1 MSMHFVPSAMLAA
14 GLLLSTV
21 TSAAGAQH
29 EGHAMADSA
38 MADSAMADSAMSDSA
53 MADSAMADS
62 AMAGMRGRWH
72 LMAQAIPVVTHA
84 THSAGSSDV
93 TEAYLAQ
100 AAAMARGTLF
110 GGHLQLAG
118 TFNAEGL
125 TMKRG
130 ELSTGAFGEGYVDRR
145 HPHTYLHEI
154 VATGVGRMGQ
164 VSYSASVGRGFAPFG
179 TDDPMMR
186 PFEKYPIN
194 HHLAQILERPLA
206 IAAVRWGGAIVEGST
221 FAGDEPT
228 SPSSSPHLRR
238 FGDSW
243 AVRGTLLPL
252 RGVEMQGSY
261 ASVASP
267 EEPRGFGLD
276 QRKRSVSGRYL
287 SPDGARYLLVEWERT
302 VEVDPARDDE
312 AFAYESALAE
322 GALSIGP
329 ISVALRL
336 EQTDRP
342 EEERLAD
349 PFRTPRPATD
359 LAIAGITR
367 WRSATAA
374 VTLPAATLGPV
385 RGYPFVE
392 VERLTPSKRVAT
404 SVFDPAQ
411 FYGNDAPWMASF
423 GVRIRI
429 GPAHARMG
437 RYGVAL
443 PDDAPIRALG
453 ADRGGMTAMDHH

>member
-1 MSMHFVPSAMLAA
+1 MRFGPSAMLAA
-14 GLLLSTV
+14 GLLLAAA
-21 TSAAGAQH
+21 TSPARAQH
-29 EGHAMADSA
+29 EGHAPSDTAMREMAMGDSA
-38 MADSAMADSAMSDSA
+38 MP
-53 MADSAMADS
+53 
-62 AMAGMRGRWH
+62 GMHGAWH
-72 LMAQAIPVVTHA
+72 LMAQAIPVVTHV
-84 THSAGSSDV
+84 THGAGSTDL
-93 TEAYLAQ
+93 TEGYLAQ
-100 AAAMARGTLF
+100 AAAMARGSLI

-154 VATGVGRMGQ
+154 VATGLGRLRAL
-164 VSYSASVGRGFAPFG
+164 SYSASVGRGFVPFG

-194 HHLAQILERPLA
+194 HHLAQLLERPMA
-206 IAAVRWGGAIVEGST
+206 IGAVRWRGAIVEGST

-243 AVRGTLLPL
+243 SVRGTVLPL
-252 RGVEMQGSY
+252 RGVELQGSY
-261 ASVASP
+261 ARVASP

-287 SPDGARYLLVEWERT
+287 SPDGARYLLAEWERT
-302 VEVDPARDDE
+302 VEIDPARDAE

-329 ISVALRL
+329 VSVALRV

-349 PFRTPRPATD
+349 PFRTPRPATE
-359 LAIAGITR
+359 LAIAGITQ
-367 WRSATAA
+367 WRSVTAA
-374 VTLPAATLGPV
+374 VTLPGATLGPV

-392 VERLTPSKRVAT
+392 VERLTARKRVAT
-404 SVFDPAQ
+404 SVFDPRQ
-411 FYGNDAPWMASF
+411 FYGSDAPWMASV
-423 GVRIRI
+423 GVRVRL
-429 GPAHARMG
+429 GAAHARMG

-453 ADRGGMTAMDHH
+453 ADRGGMAAMDHH

>member
-1 MSMHFVPSAMLAA
+1 MPMRFVPSAMLAA
-14 GLLLSTV
+14 ALLLSTA
-21 TSAAGAQH
+21 TSPARAQH
-29 EGHAMADSA
+29 DGHAMT
-38 MADSAMADSAMSDSA
+38 DSAMS
-53 MADSAMADS
+53 
-62 AMAGMRGRWH
+62 GMQGPWH
-72 LMAQAIPVVTHA
+72 LMAQAIPVVTHVA
-84 THSAGSSDV
+84 HSAGSADL
-93 TEAYLAQ
+93 TEGYLAQ
-100 AAAMARGTLF
+100 PAAMARGTLL
-110 GGHLQLAG
+110 GGHLRLAA
-118 TFNAEGL
+118 TLNAEGL

-154 VATGVGRMGQ
+154 VATGVGRLGQ
-164 VSYSASVGRGFAPFG
+164 LSYSASLGRGFAPFG

-206 IAAVRWGGAIVEGST
+206 IAAVRWRGAIVEGAT

-243 AVRGTLLPL
+243 SVRGTLLPM
-252 RGVEMQGSY
+252 RGIEVQGSY
-261 ASVASP
+261 ARVASP
-267 EEPRGFGLD
+267 EEARGFGLD

-287 SPDGARYLLVEWERT
+287 SPTGARYLLVEWERT
-302 VEVDPARDDE
+302 IEVDPARDAE

-322 GALSIGP
+322 GALSVGP
-329 ISVALRL
+329 ISLALRL

-349 PFRTPRPATD
+349 PFRSPRPATD
-359 LAIAGITR
+359 LAISGITR

-374 VTLPAATLGPV
+374 ITLPGATLGPV

-392 VERLTPSKRVAT
+392 VERLTPSKRVAAG
-404 SVFDPAQ
+404 VFDPVQ
-411 FYGNDAPWMASF
+411 FYGSDAPWMASV
-423 GVRIRI
+423 GVRLRI

-453 ADRGGMTAMDHH
+453 ADRDDMAAMDHH

>member
-1 MSMHFVPSAMLAA
+1 MSMRFVPSAMLAA

-21 TSAAGAQH
+21 TSAAAAQH
-29 EGHAMADSA
+29 EGHAMADTA
-38 MADSAMADSAMSDSA
+38 MADT
-53 MADSAMADS
+53 
-62 AMAGMRGRWH
+62 AMAGMQGPWH
-72 LMAQAIPVVTHA
+72 LMAQAIPVVTHVA
-84 THSAGSSDV
+84 HSAGASSL

-100 AAAMARGTLF
+100 AAAMARGSLL
-110 GGHLQLAG
+110 GGHLRLAG
-118 TFNAEGL
+118 TLNAEGL

-154 VATGVGRMGQ
+154 VASGVGRLGP

-206 IAAVRWGGAIVEGST
+206 MAAVRWRGAIFEGGT

-252 RGVEMQGSY
+252 RGVELQGSY
-261 ASVASP
+261 ARVASP
-267 EEPRGFGLD
+267 EETRGFGLD
-276 QRKRSVSGRYL
+276 QRKRSVSARWL
-287 SPDGARYLLVEWERT
+287 SPTGARYLLAEWART
-302 VEVDPARDDE
+302 VEVDPARDAE
-312 AFAYESALAE
+312 AFAYETALAE
-322 GALSIGP
+322 GALAVGP
-329 ISVALRL
+329 LSVALRL

-359 LAIAGITR
+359 LAIAGITQ

-374 VTLPAATLGPV
+374 VTFPAATLGPV

-392 VERLTPSKRVAT
+392 VERLSARPRIAT
-404 SVFDPAQ
+404 SVFVPEQ
-411 FYGNDAPWMASF
+411 FYGSDAPWMASV

-443 PDDAPIRALG
+443 PDDPPIRALG
-453 ADRGGMTAMDHH
+453 ADRAGMAAMGGH